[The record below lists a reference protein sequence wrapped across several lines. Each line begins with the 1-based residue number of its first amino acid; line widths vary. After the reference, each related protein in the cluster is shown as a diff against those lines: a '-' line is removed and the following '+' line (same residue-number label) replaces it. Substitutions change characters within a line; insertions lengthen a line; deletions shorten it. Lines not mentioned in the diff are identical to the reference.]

1 MVEADACD
9 RHAER
14 AANGSPGIVCS
25 AKMGG
30 EVGMIVTASTA
41 AGFSRASGVLR
52 KLRGGG
58 RSQKI
63 RWSLAFEAERS
74 LASQAP

>member
-1 MVEADACD
+1 
-9 RHAER
+9 
-14 AANGSPGIVCS
+14 
-25 AKMGG
+25 MGG
-30 EVGMIVTASTA
+30 EVDMIVTAVAT

-63 RWSLAFEAERS
+63 RWSLAFEAKRS
-74 LASQAP
+74 LLSQAP